1 MMHYSLCDCSLDC
14 LIDLGTTIRNNRS
27 GGEKFSVHEFFFKAR
42 LSAGIF
48 SRAYDLLF
56 LGITTC
62 RSFFL
67 RQVSFA
73 GIFLGNCHSTS
84 GFFQW
89 SGPNRKHNLISKEVN
104 SNAKTTIMTM
114 TYGRQLFNWSFSSK
128 LS

>member
-1 MMHYSLCDCSLDC
+1 MIHYSLCDCSLDC

-48 SRAYDLLF
+48 SRYHHLQE
-56 LGITTC
+56 
-62 RSFFL
+62 FFL

-104 SNAKTTIMTM
+104 SNAKTTIMA
-114 TYGRQLFNWSFSSK
+114 YWRWSIKEFPK
-128 LS
+128 DKDLTRR